1 MIGPAGV
8 TIRSGRAEEMA
19 ALAAIADEGAS
30 TRPEAEAGV
39 PLDPTGRLLP
49 ARLAACRAEDLLW
62 TAADGADR
70 PVGVLVATIADDA
83 LHVVTLAI
91 VRAHRRRGVGRALLE
106 RAIGHGRWAFF
117 PAVTVTAGV
126 EAPFYRR
133 FGFVALRSD
142 RLPPD
147 LAAFLRAERDADGPG
162 VERIAMA
169 KVL

>member
-1 MIGPAGV
+1 MVRDVRGQGALVDSLYLKSVSRKP
-8 TIRSGRAEEMA
+8 TPQERAV
-19 ALAAIADEGAS
+19 
-30 TRPEAEAGV
+30 AEKLVGS
-39 PLDPTGRLLP
+39 P
-49 ARLAACRAEDLLW
+49 ARCEGAEDLLW

-70 PVGVLVATIADDA
+70 PVGVLAATIADDA

-91 VRAHRRRGVGRALLE
+91 ARAHRCRGVGRALLE

-126 EAPFYRR
+126 EASFYRR

-142 RLPPD
+142 RLSPD